1 MNRPEDIDNFVDYKA
16 EYQAY
21 VKKAQIRGD
30 NLTGLCPFHADSH
43 PSFSVDLKTGKW
55 NCHAEGIGGNF
66 ISFYARIHNTDTDT
80 AYKEILKKYGK
91 YKEPEKKQ
99 HKEEKPKSYTLEEYA
114 KDKHLPEEFL
124 RDTCKAS
131 TGKDRDGTCY
141 LKILYENEDG
151 KADAYRKRYGG
162 KEFRWSYKSTGKL
175 ILYGEW
181 QFAKVREAGWAILVE
196 GESDTQTLWY
206 LKFSALGIPGAST
219 FNAKMA
225 AKLQG
230 LKLYIH
236 KEPDKGG
243 QTFIDKICKILSEE
257 KFTGKIFTWSCGQFG
272 VKDPSE
278 LYIRDGDMAA
288 EKIHEAIEKAEKIDI
303 GDIAEAI
310 PRMIKDAPIN
320 LREPKGWTYS
330 DNGIC
335 HIDEKTD
342 APVTICH
349 TPLIITRRLEN
360 IETSEEKIEIGF
372 KRNGKWKYA
381 IYPRTTIFIAKNI
394 TVLADLGCTITSEN
408 AKMVVKFLYA
418 LEEANKDIIP
428 LADSAS
434 RLGWQADESFLPW
447 HGGDIVL
454 DFDPSLKSL
463 AMACQTTGT
472 LKGWIDTMQ
481 PHRDRDKFRF
491 ILASSFAAP
500 LLDIL
505 KQRSFMIYNWG
516 NSRGGKTAAL
526 KAALSVWGDPEQ
538 LMINFNATMTA
549 LERTASFYN
558 DLPVGVDE
566 RQLAGQK
573 QDALETV
580 VYMITNGVGRAR
592 GTRNGGLQ
600 PIRRWRTIALATGEE
615 TISKDNSQTGVST
628 RTLEIYGTPFEDEK
642 SASLMHQQTS
652 LNCGNAGKEYMRRLL
667 ETDRVSI
674 IDQYTYMNEEIYN
687 LANGI
692 DGAHIAYISMVAFV
706 DAIIDTWLFK
716 SQPSEEEVK
725 YNSKKTLSIN
735 NDSWERAVKM
745 AKTMIQE
752 QLSLGIQDVNESATQ
767 FIVDWILSNQS
778 QFKEPCVGASFGFFS
793 SNDKVCIY
801 STILNQIL
809 NKAGYSYRKIL
820 QYLADERIISTH
832 VKKDGSRD
840 CAVVKKHNG
849 KNSRVV
855 EFDLGKFSEM
865 LPMSED
871 EKDSQEVNDWQQA
884 PDDTENLFGS
894 RKTGNG
900 QLNLSDITI

>member
-1 MNRPEDIDNFVDYKA
+1 MSRPEIDIDSFIDYKA

-21 VKKAQIRGD
+21 IKKPHISGD

-66 ISFYARIHNTDTDT
+66 ITFYAKIHNIDTDA

-99 HKEEKPKSYTLEEYA
+99 HKEEKPKSYTLEKYA
-114 KDKHLPEEFL
+114 LDKKLPADFL
-124 RDTCKAS
+124 RDACKANN
-131 TGKDRDGTCY
+131 GKDRDGTCY

-151 KADAYRKRYGG
+151 KADAYRKRYGD

-181 QFAKVREAGWAILVE
+181 QLTKVREAGWAVLVE

-219 FNAKMA
+219 FNKSMA

-257 KFTGKIFTWSCGQFG
+257 KFTGQVFVWSCGQFG

-278 LYIRDGDMAA
+278 LYLRDGDKAA
-288 EKIHEAIEKAEKIDI
+288 EKIQEAIGKAEEIDI
-303 GDIAEAI
+303 SSFTDTI
-310 PRMIKDAPIN
+310 PEVIKDAPIK

-335 HIDEKTD
+335 HIDEKTG
-342 APVTICH
+342 APITICH

-360 IETSEEKIEIGF
+360 IETGEEKIEIGF
-372 KRNGKWKYA
+372 KRNGRWKYA

-463 AMACQTTGT
+463 AAACQTIGT
-472 LKGWIDTMQ
+472 LNGWIDTMK
-481 PHRDRDKFRF
+481 PHRERDKFRF

-505 KQRSFMIYNWG
+505 KQRSFMVYNWG

-600 PIRRWRTIALATGEE
+600 PVRRWRTIALATGEE
-615 TISKDNSQTGVST
+615 TISKDNSQAGVST

-667 ETDRVSI
+667 ETDRISI

-692 DGAHIAYISMVAFV
+692 DGAHIAYISVVAFT
-706 DAIIDTWLFK
+706 DAVIDTWIFRNKIDKNGDFLE
-716 SQPSEEEVK
+716 Q
-725 YNSKKTLSIN
+725 NNRNRKKMLEIRN
-735 NDSWERAVKM
+735 ESWERAVKM
-745 AKTMIQE
+745 AKNMIQE

-778 QFKEPCVGASFGFFS
+778 QFKEPCIGASFGFFS
-793 SNDKVCIY
+793 KKDKVCIY
-801 STILNQIL
+801 PTILSQVL
-809 NKAGYSYRKIL
+809 NKAGYSYRKVL
-820 QYLADERIISTH
+820 QYLADEGIIAASL
-832 VKKDGSRD
+832 KKNGGRE
-840 CAVVKKHNG
+840 CVVVKKHNN
-849 KNSRVV
+849 KSIRMV
-855 EFDLGKFSEM
+855 EFDLGHFSEM
-865 LPMSED
+865 LPESDMD
-871 EKDSQEVNDWQQA
+871 IVNSQETENWQQA
-884 PDDTENLFGS
+884 TLDVENLFKTS
-894 RKTGNG
+894 RK
-900 QLNLSDITI
+900 